1 MRECVFCGVSIER
14 GDYIVGGDEFSV
26 AFLDKN
32 PAAPGHVLVIPRR
45 HVERLDELSEEELK
59 KYFVFISKVEKA
71 VLEFAGAGG
80 GCDIV
85 NHYRPFLKES
95 EMVKKHLH
103 FHVIPRKLNDSVFK
117 GERIHLSESEMKRV
131 ASSISEILERVLKF

>member
-1 MRECVFCGVSIER
+1 MSECVFCGISAGKTGNHV
-14 GDYIVGGDEFSV
+14 VGGDGFSI

-32 PAAPGHVLVIPRR
+32 PLAPGHVLVIPRR
-45 HVERLDELSEEELK
+45 HVERLDELSGEELK
-59 KYFVFISKVEKA
+59 RYFGFISRVEKA
-71 VLEFAGAGG
+71 VLEFSGEGS

-103 FHVIPRKLNDSVFK
+103 FHVIPRKLNDEIFRN
-117 GERIHLSESEMKRV
+117 ERIHLSDNEMKGI
-131 ASSISEILERVLKF
+131 ADMISEKIGFFD